1 MSVPLPITFLVEPST
16 LSQLPDVA
24 NESSEPAKRENRLE
38 RLARIANE
46 EQEEQ
51 EQTLLDLTIP
61 EIFDNTLQTV
71 QNVIE
76 DLLDNPFSL
85 RMFIGIIS
93 EGDRLI
99 YLGIFL
105 MILAVLLYMVGI
117 AN

>member
-1 MSVPLPITFLVEPST
+1 MSIPLPITFLAEST
-16 LSQLPDVA
+16 TLEELPEVT
-24 NESSEPAKRENRLE
+24 NETKEPAKSENRLE

-51 EQTLLDLTIP
+51 DRTILEMTIP

-71 QNVIE
+71 QSIFE

-85 RMFIGIIS
+85 RMFIQIIS

-99 YLGIFL
+99 YLGIFF
-105 MILAVLLYMVGI
+105 MILSILIYFIGVVE
-117 AN
+117 